1 MYPGEVLTIVGPS
14 GAGKST
20 LVDLMARF
28 YDPAHGR
35 ILFDQNDI
43 SGATL
48 ESVRGQIGIVTQEI
62 FLFNDTVRNNIAYGR
77 DDASMESVIEAAKA
91 ADADEFIR
99 RMPKGYDTEVGERGV
114 RLSGGQ
120 RQRLSIA
127 RALMKDPAIL
137 MLDEATSALDTES
150 EMVVQK
156 ALRNLVKNRT
166 TFVIAHR
173 LSTILNADRI
183 IVLDKGRVMEDGKH
197 GELLKKNGIYK
208 KLYQLQFKEN
218 SASAAQELTG

>member
-1 MYPGEVLTIVGPS
+1 
-14 GAGKST
+14 
-20 LVDLMARF
+20 RF
-28 YDPAHGR
+28 YDPTRGK
-35 ILFDQNDI
+35 IFFDGQDI
-43 SGATL
+43 THATL
-48 ESVRGQIGIVTQEI
+48 ESIRGQVGIVTQEI

-77 DDASMESVIEAAKA
+77 DDASMESVIRAAQA
-91 ADADEFIR
+91 AYADDFIKQ
-99 RMPKGYDTEVGERGV
+99 MTNGYDTVIGERGV

-137 MLDEATSALDTES
+137 ILDEATSALDTES

-156 ALRNLVKNRT
+156 ALRNLMKSRT

-183 IVLDKGRVMEDGKH
+183 IVLDNGKVMEDGKH
-197 GELLKKNGIYK
+197 EELLKKNGIYK

-218 SASAAQELTG
+218 NGSAAQDLTK